1 MNCSQ
6 DSDMKTVDGAVFWMN
21 VDAILSD
28 RKTTLR
34 EFCASTGISY
44 STISTQRVRHSI
56 PKLEQ
61 LLEMGQALNTSI
73 EKLIYGSD
81 YEEDRIVFPAR
92 VMTIAMRCITAS
104 NEDLTLVERILRIE
118 PDDGEKSSAS
128 GAFA

>member
-61 LLEMGQALNTSI
+61 LLEMGKALNTPI

-81 YEEDRIVFPAR
+81 YEEGRIVFPAR

-104 NEDLTLVERILRIE
+104 NEDLMLVERILRID
-118 PDDGEKSSAS
+118 PYDGEKSSAS

>member
-1 MNCSQ
+1 MNYSQ

-61 LLEMGQALNTSI
+61 LLEMGEALNTSI

-81 YEEDRIVFPAR
+81 YKEGGIVFPAR
-92 VMTIAMRCITAS
+92 VMTIAKRCMIAS
-104 NEDLTLVERILRIE
+104 DEDLSLVERVLRIE
-118 PDDGEKSSAS
+118 TDSGEKSSARS
-128 GAFA
+128 GLA

>member
-1 MNCSQ
+1 MNYSQ

-34 EFCASTGISY
+34 EFCAGTGISY

-61 LLEMGQALNTSI
+61 LLEMGKALNTSI

-81 YEEDRIVFPAR
+81 CEIAVIFNIGIVALVAFLYTNDNKKREE
-92 VMTIAMRCITAS
+92 
-104 NEDLTLVERILRIE
+104 ERRR
-118 PDDGEKSSAS
+118 
-128 GAFA
+128 